1 MACRGFAAF
10 LHARTAERTQPH
22 QGEIVSRSSE
32 AANQSPNPDAA
43 VEPASCVSGRVAE
56 RHRESPGQAFA
67 GRLREGDENKPV
79 PPRRWTSREGA
90 DIPAPATK
98 QAGVLPV
105 LSVFRV
111 LQRLVRSYLGVGAL
125 DRLSR
130 YIYDGA
136 YGLPQWQEI
145 STFNYG
151 YAPSDGSV
159 AELWPNEP
167 HQIQLYAEVAKAVR
181 AAGGRTTP
189 SRLLE
194 VCCGRGGG
202 LAYLHATL
210 SPEAT
215 IGIDRSLPAIR
226 HGRNGNAAI
235 AHLQGHALQLPL
247 PEASIDLA
255 INVEALADVAKLP
268 FLAEIC
274 RVLTENGVFAVADT
288 MPHRPEACCL
298 GLIALGQKNG
308 LRLVYF
314 RDITVNVCE
323 ACRNDDQRRSQ
334 LVNRLPRY
342 LRPIAREWV
351 SLPGSTRFRQFERK
365 ERCYFIAVM
374 VKDAGLSA
382 AAG

>member
-1 MACRGFAAF
+1 
-10 LHARTAERTQPH
+10 
-22 QGEIVSRSSE
+22 
-32 AANQSPNPDAA
+32 
-43 VEPASCVSGRVAE
+43 
-56 RHRESPGQAFA
+56 
-67 GRLREGDENKPV
+67 
-79 PPRRWTSREGA
+79 
-90 DIPAPATK
+90 
-98 QAGVLPV
+98 
-105 LSVFRV
+105 LSVLRV
-111 LQRLVRSYLGVGAL
+111 FQRLVNSYLGVGAL

-136 YGLPQWQEI
+136 YGLPQWREI

-151 YAPSDGSV
+151 YAPYDDSV
-159 AELWPNEP
+159 AEVWPNEP

-181 AAGGRTTP
+181 AAAGRTEL

-194 VCCGRGGG
+194 VCCGKGGG

-215 IGIDRSLPAIR
+215 IGMDRSLTAIR
-226 HGRNGNAAI
+226 HCRNGNSAI
-235 AHLQGHALQLPL
+235 SHLQAHALQLPL

-255 INVEALADVAKLP
+255 VNVEALTDVPKLP

-274 RVLTENGVFAVADT
+274 RVLTANGIFGVADT
-288 MPHRPEACCL
+288 MPHSPEACHL
-298 GLIALGQKNG
+298 GLIGLGQKTG
-308 LRLVYF
+308 LKIVYF
-314 RDITVNVCE
+314 RDITMNVCG

-351 SLPGSTRFRQFERK
+351 SLPGSTRFGQFERK

-374 VKDAGLSA
+374 MKEQEQLITH
-382 AAG
+382 